1 MTSSGHYQAMY
12 RTLTAQRARARRV
25 AHLRALLAPYT
36 LRAPVI
42 PAQRRRSVQRER
54 IGA

>member
-1 MTSSGHYQAMY
+1 MTYTARY
-12 RTLTAQRARARRV
+12 AALTAARAQARRV
-25 AHLRALLAPYT
+25 AHLQALLAPY
-36 LRAPVI
+36 LPAPVI